1 MLIRLGRRAPAAA
14 TREPPV
20 APPSSAA
27 RASVRGGRAQYVT
40 GGRVLPSPG
49 AERLPLRRR
58 LRARRRDL
66 LDEVL
71 GLAFKAGTEEAPMLP
86 FWVAYHVSSAGPRS
100 T

>member
-14 TREPPV
+14 SREPPL

-27 RASVRGGRAQYVT
+27 RASVRGGGAKRH
-40 GGRVLPSPG
+40 GGRVRPSPG

-58 LRARRRDL
+58 LRRHSRRDL
-66 LDEVL
+66 LDEIL
-71 GLAFKAGTEEAPMLP
+71 GLEFKAGTEEAPMLP
-86 FWVAYHVSSAGPRS
+86 FWVVYHVSSAGPRG